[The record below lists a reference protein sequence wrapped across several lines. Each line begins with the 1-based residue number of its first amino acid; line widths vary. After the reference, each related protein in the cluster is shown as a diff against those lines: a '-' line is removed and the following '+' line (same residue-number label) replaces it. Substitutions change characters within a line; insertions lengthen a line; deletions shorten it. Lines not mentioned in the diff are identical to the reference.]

1 VDVFV
6 LIVYYSYCRHL
17 EYETAS
23 ASEHGVVH
31 YYAYENLAEDQTVQS
46 SVDSAKFDATA
57 NNVVQKIVI

>member
-1 VDVFV
+1 MDVFV

-31 YYAYENLAEDQTVQS
+31 YYALENLAEDQTVQRS
-46 SVDSAKFDATA
+46 DDSAKFDAAA
-57 NNVVQKIVI
+57 NDVVQKTVI

>member
-1 VDVFV
+1 
-6 LIVYYSYCRHL
+6 L